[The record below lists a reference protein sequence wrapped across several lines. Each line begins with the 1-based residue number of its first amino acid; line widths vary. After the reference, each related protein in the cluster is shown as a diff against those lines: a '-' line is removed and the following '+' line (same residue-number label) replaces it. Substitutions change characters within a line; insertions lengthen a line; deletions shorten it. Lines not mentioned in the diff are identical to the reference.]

1 MTRKE
6 YIQKVDELW
15 EWARAVLPV
24 YGDTLFEAWTLTPM
38 LFHDIEDNSIGN
50 GEVRTYGES
59 SYVLGQLEEV
69 LSNPEDEYRLTLAM
83 DAYLTGDGT
92 TSGKNYTERFIDD
105 EVREKRFKDYLIDTR
120 DSLKGNA

>member
-24 YGDTLFEAWTLTPM
+24 YGDMLFSAWVQTPM
-38 LFHDIEDNSIGN
+38 IFHGIEDNSIGN
-50 GEVRTYGES
+50 GEVRTYGED

-69 LSNPEDEYRLTLAM
+69 LSNPEDEYRLILAM
-83 DAYLTGDGT
+83 DAYLTGDGVV
-92 TSGKNYTERFIDD
+92 SINNYNERFIDD
-105 EVREKRFKDYLIDTR
+105 EVREKRFKDYLIDTWE
-120 DSLKGNA
+120 SLKGNA

>member
-24 YGDTLFEAWTLTPM
+24 YGDTLVSAWAQTPM
-38 LFHDIEDNSIGN
+38 IFHGIEDNSIGN
-50 GEVRTYGES
+50 RKVRTYGED

-69 LSNPEDEYRLTLAM
+69 LSNPEDEYRLILAM
-83 DAYLTGDGT
+83 DAYLTGDGVV
-92 TSGKNYTERFIDD
+92 SINNYNERFIDD
-105 EVREKRFKDYLIDTR
+105 EVREKRFKDYLIDTWE
-120 DSLKGNA
+120 SLKGNA